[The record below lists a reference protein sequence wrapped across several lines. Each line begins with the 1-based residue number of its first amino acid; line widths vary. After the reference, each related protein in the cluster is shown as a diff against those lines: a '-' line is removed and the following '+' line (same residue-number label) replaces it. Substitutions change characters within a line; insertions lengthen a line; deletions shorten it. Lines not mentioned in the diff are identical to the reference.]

1 MYSGTLFGQKEDGVK
16 RCFEIREAVKID
28 DDDDDDDD
36 QGTVQPKNNARARS
50 GAKSFCSA
58 RTRKKQIAC
67 FFAVYPQEHAK
78 RKKLKFHPQEAARSY
93 EPKPQEPARSYL
105 RLRLLRLLRLCR

>member
-1 MYSGTLFGQKEDGVK
+1 MHAQEVAQ
-16 RCFEIREAVKID
+16 E
-28 DDDDDDDD
+28 
-36 QGTVQPKNNARARS
+36 RARS
-50 GAKSFCSA
+50 KLRVFSA
-58 RTRKKQIAC
+58 
-67 FFAVYPQEHAK
+67 YPQEHAK